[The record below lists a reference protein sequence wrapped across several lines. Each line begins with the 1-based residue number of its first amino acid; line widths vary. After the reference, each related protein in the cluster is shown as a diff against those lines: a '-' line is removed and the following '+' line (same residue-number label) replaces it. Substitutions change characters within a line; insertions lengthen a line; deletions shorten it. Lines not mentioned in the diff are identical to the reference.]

1 MEIENIPAMNNIARV
16 NEIKNYMDGVH
27 KIKQRK
33 DFEFKG
39 EKFTT
44 AKIVLQS
51 IKSIVDF
58 HASYILG
65 NPVTLNGDSAQLKL
79 IMSIYKKAFYNS
91 CDYQIAKDIYTY
103 GNAYEYVYKSD
114 DGVVKSKVIR
124 PEYAYPIY
132 DDGGKYV
139 QFIEYMIDTSNNIEY
154 KTVYDTDKVSEYVNG
169 TLTGEYNNP
178 TGLPIHYTC
187 GDLDRSGYF
196 GASIVNDLIPIIDEI
211 EGLLSKMSDS
221 VSTLSLNP
229 LGVSVGDR
237 VDASVDT
244 DITGAVLNIES
255 GGEYKWATA
264 ELDTPAIS
272 VILDNLLNQFFT
284 IAQVPSVLYGQSNVA
299 NVSEVSLKLLFN
311 CADNLAKKT
320 SYELLKG
327 FYQRLEYIGMLVND
341 NFSDIEISFN
351 YNRPA
356 DDTSIVN
363 DIRTQMEL
371 GIMSKETAMRVSPYI
386 TDVQREL
393 ESQLEASNQQH
404 TGVVGN

>member
-1 MEIENIPAMNNIARV
+1 MQIDNIPAMNNIARV
-16 NEIKNYMDGVH
+16 NEIKNYMDGIH
-27 KIKQRK
+27 KIKERK

-65 NPVTLNGDSAQLKL
+65 NPVTLNGDSEQLKL

-103 GNAYEYVYKSD
+103 GNAYEYVYKD
-114 DGVVKSKVIR
+114 EDGVVKSKIIR

-132 DDGGKYV
+132 DDGGQYV
-139 QFIEYMIDTSNNIEY
+139 QFIEYMIDNSNNVEY

-237 VDASVDT
+237 VDASVDA

-264 ELDTPAIS
+264 QLDTPAIS

-327 FYQRLEYIGMLVND
+327 FYKRLEYIGMLVND
-341 NFSDIEISFN
+341 NFNDIEISFN

-356 DDTSIVN
+356 DDSSIIA
-363 DIRTQMEL
+363 DIKTQMEL
-371 GIMSKETAMRVSPYI
+371 GIMSRETAMRVSPYI
-386 TDVQREL
+386 TDVQREI
-393 ESQLEASNQQH
+393 ERELEASNQ
-404 TGVVGN
+404 

>member
-1 MEIENIPAMNNIARV
+1 MEINNIPAMNNIARV

-51 IKSIVDF
+51 IKSVVDF

-65 NPVTLNGDSAQLKL
+65 NPVTLNGDNEQLKL

-103 GNAYEYVYKSD
+103 GNAYEYIYKD
-114 DGVVKSKVIR
+114 EDGVVKSKIIR

-196 GASIVNDLIPIIDEI
+196 GASIVKDLIPIIDEI

-237 VDASVDT
+237 VDASVDA

-272 VILDNLLNQFFT
+272 VILDNLLNQFYT

-327 FYQRLEYIGMLVND
+327 FYKRLEYIGMLVND
-341 NFSDIEISFN
+341 NFNDIEISFN

-356 DDTSIVN
+356 DDSSIIS
-363 DIRTQMEL
+363 DIKTQMEL
-371 GIMSKETAMRVSPYI
+371 GIMSRETAMRVSPYI
-386 TDVQREL
+386 TDVQREI
-393 ESQLEASNQQH
+393 ERELEASNQ
-404 TGVVGN
+404 

>member
-1 MEIENIPAMNNIARV
+1 MVFLRELLERIIDPLWGSYCEIFN
-16 NEIKNYMDGVH
+16 
-27 KIKQRK
+27 
-33 DFEFKG
+33 
-39 EKFTT
+39 
-44 AKIVLQS
+44 
-51 IKSIVDF
+51 
-58 HASYILG
+58 
-65 NPVTLNGDSAQLKL
+65 
-79 IMSIYKKAFYNS
+79 
-91 CDYQIAKDIYTY
+91 YQIAKDIYTY
-103 GNAYEYVYKSD
+103 GNAYEYVYKD
-114 DGVVKSKVIR
+114 EDGVVKSKGIR

-139 QFIEYMIDTSNNIEY
+139 QFVEYMIDNSNNVEY

-196 GASIVNDLIPIIDEI
+196 GASIVNDLMPIIDEI

-237 VDASVDT
+237 VDASVDK

-264 ELDTPAIS
+264 QLDTPAIS
-272 VILDNLLNQFFT
+272 VILDNLLNQFYT

-327 FYQRLEYIGMLVND
+327 FYKRLEYIGMLVND
-341 NFSDIEISFN
+341 NFNDIEISFN

-356 DDTSIVN
+356 DDSSIIS
-363 DIRTQMEL
+363 DIKTQMEL
-371 GIMSKETAMRVSPYI
+371 GIMSRETAMRVSPYI

-393 ESQLEASNQQH
+393 ERELEASNQQH